1 MTNSEVRMTIETRS
15 PNDRT
20 AAGPDSVF
28 GHSNLTRHSGFE
40 VRACSRSGLW
50 LVVCGLSLL
59 LGAGCEKTQSELFKP
74 QLVVHGLV
82 RAGYLGLQVNIN
94 RSYAIDEPF
103 DTMFPGASGLV
114 WRGTDTWSLV
124 NDERDVYVPREPG
137 PLPASGD
144 TFGIRVARDG
154 LDTVYGRTV
163 VPDSFRILFPRDGDT
178 VSLNDSMVWT
188 RSRNCAGYYMSIVL
202 IERRDTSFFDLAIPN
217 DTSAGNYDTLVFRLP
232 QMFFLYQFEQGIHT
246 LRLYALDTNYFDW
259 VSAGGFGFGGGGDT
273 TRLVGGLGVFGSAV
287 VESLTVYVRVDTSG
301 PTGVGRRQRSDV
313 RIQKSEV
320 TDTDCG
326 TWCTVYGVRLTRRVG
341 PDVPRSVS
349 GVVSA
354 HSPFLALGEPLRD
367 RGQQF
372 LTLDRLVEERVG
384 PGLERGLDVLLGH
397 ASGENQDRRIRHRA
411 ALEHRAD

>member
-1 MTNSEVRMTIETRS
+1 MAEKPKGKSQKAKAKTGR
-15 PNDRT
+15 
-20 AAGPDSVF
+20 
-28 GHSNLTRHSGFE
+28 
-40 VRACSRSGLW
+40 GLM
-50 LVVCGLSLL
+50 LMVLGLGLCLSLL
-59 LGAGCEKTQSELFKP
+59 LGMACERTQSELFKP

-82 RAGYLGLQVNIN
+82 RAGYTGLQVNIN

-137 PLPASGD
+137 PLPAPGD

-154 LDTVYGRTV
+154 LDTVYGQTV
-163 VPDSFRILFPRDGDT
+163 VPDSFRILFPRAGDT
-178 VSLNDSMVWT
+178 VSMSDSMVWT
-188 RSRNCAGYYMSIVL
+188 RSRNCAGYDMSITV
-202 IERRDTSFFDLAIPN
+202 IAGRDTSFFDLAIPN

-273 TRLVGGLGVFGSAV
+273 TGLVGGLGVFGSTV

-301 PTGVGRRQRSDV
+301 PGGNGRRQRPALSERSESNGSDV

-320 TDTDCG
+320 TDKDG
-326 TWCTVYGVRLTRRVG
+326 GAQFGRRVG

-354 HSPFLALGEPLRD
+354 RSPLLAFGEPLRD

-372 LTLDRLVEERVG
+372 LSLDRLVDERVG